1 MQDQSQ
7 LAALEVRTIRPDT
20 STSGNKKANRIGS
33 PFIPFEFQLL
43 IKAAL
48 MAELV
53 ELSVCL
59 IT

>member
-33 PFIPFEFQLL
+33 PFIPFQLL